1 MSSTFIEEKMNIK
14 QNDCK
19 LLKKE
24 RRKILI
30 RKTMHY
36 IKAQF
41 TLINRVNA
49 KRKQDKTIWIY
60 GTCGQN
66 SYGMHQLDLLNN
78 FNFTCYSRVF
88 WYTVVS
94 ISSFF
99 TVYLKFLGLILGES
113 VMSLNMFKWCKYA
126 HLSGTIS
133 EV

>member
-30 RKTMHY
+30 MKTMHY

-41 TLINRVNA
+41 TLINSVNA

-66 SYGMHQLDLLNN
+66 SYDMHHLDLLNN
-78 FNFTCYSRVF
+78 LQLHLLFTG
-88 WYTVVS
+88 
-94 ISSFF
+94 I
-99 TVYLKFLGLILGES
+99 LIHC
-113 VMSLNMFKWCKYA
+113 SLNFFILYSLFKVPWLNIMWKCNEFE
-126 HLSGTIS
+126 H
-133 EV
+133 V